1 MERNDISML
10 VFDINFVVVI
20 FCHMILSCV
29 SAAALE

>member
-10 VFDINFVVVI
+10 LFDINFVVVI